1 MTIVLDGAG
10 LTLER
15 LMRIAR
21 NREQV
26 ELQPQALERIRAC
39 RRMLEAKIQA
49 HEIMYGVNTGIGEF
63 SEIVLNDEQVRE
75 FQRYLIYNHAAG
87 PPRGTV
93 EPPLSDL
100 LVERGAEGRKAP
112 GRPLKQGLEEAAPV
126 GFGRHSEDTA
136 DLVQRQAGQ
145 ALLRGWGAVHG
156 AASKERRSPPLYG
169 HMPG

>member
-87 PPRGTV
+87 IGDPAPV
-93 EPPLSDL
+93 EH
-100 LVERGAEGRKAP
+100 VRGALASRVNVMSKGKSGCRGEI
-112 GRPLKQGLEEAAPV
+112 PLTMMEM
-126 GFGRHSEDTA
+126 RSHTISTSES
-136 DLVQRQAGQ
+136 
-145 ALLRGWGAVHG
+145 W
-156 AASKERRSPPLYG
+156 
-169 HMPG
+169 